1 MRLAG
6 VMVVP
11 DRDGPGEDA
20 LQHFTGEEIKQLAS
34 ADRLA
39 HVGTGTGKTA
49 APPDRS
55 PAVSRDPDQGR

>member
-11 DRDGPGEDA
+11 DRDGQGEDA
-20 LQHFTGEEIKQLAS
+20 LQHFIGDEIKQLAG

-39 HVGTGTGKTA
+39 HVGTGTGKTRGA
-49 APPDRS
+49 A
-55 PAVSRDPDQGR
+55 